1 MDKKSVSIEEK
12 MNLKRMKIKALDDK
26 ISDLSKKRNKLHN
39 ELAILEANEKA
50 KKYESLELSLKETGL
65 DLETLIL
72 KIKNGDIEE
81 LIQ

>member
-12 MNLKRMKIKALDDK
+12 MNIKRMKIKALDDK
-26 ISDLSKKRNKLHN
+26 ISDLSKKRNKLNN

-81 LIQ
+81 LI

>member
-1 MDKKSVSIEEK
+1 MDKKNVSIEEK

-26 ISDLSKKRNKLHN
+26 ISDLSKKRNKLNN

-65 DLETLIL
+65 DLETLVL

-81 LIQ
+81 LI

>member
-1 MDKKSVSIEEK
+1 MDKKNVSIEEK

-26 ISDLSKKRNKLHN
+26 ISDLNKKKNRLNN

-81 LIQ
+81 LI

>member
-12 MNLKRMKIKALDDK
+12 MNIKRMKIKALDDK
-26 ISDLSKKRNKLHN
+26 ISDLSKKRNKLNN

-65 DLETLIL
+65 DLETLVL

-81 LIQ
+81 LI

>member
-1 MDKKSVSIEEK
+1 MSIEEK

-26 ISDLSKKRNKLHN
+26 ISDLNKKKNRLNN

-81 LIQ
+81 LI

>member
-1 MDKKSVSIEEK
+1 MSIEEK

-26 ISDLSKKRNKLHN
+26 ISDLSKKRNKLNN

-65 DLETLIL
+65 DLETLVL

-81 LIQ
+81 LI

>member
-1 MDKKSVSIEEK
+1 MEKRSVSIKEK
-12 MNLKRMKIKALDDK
+12 MNLKKAKIKALDEK
-26 ISDLSKKRNKLHN
+26 ISDLTKKRNKLNN

-65 DLETLIL
+65 DLETLVL

-81 LIQ
+81 LI